1 MKNQSFSFL
10 FFFILSSFGSL
21 NSIHAQTHH
30 DTLNNYY
37 KAIVNP
43 NRETDI
49 FQAINFYTLKKA
61 QDLKKNDTLGVL
73 KDLRLIALRHYS
85 NGNIFDSEIA
95 AVEGLSLLDRYSKK
109 DTVYDGRKA
118 LYNQLG
124 VIYRETKK
132 YEKALEIYDLS
143 LTYSKK
149 KSDSITLI
157 NNKANIYKDFGKYQK
172 AADQLNVAYKKIG
185 NDTSSLQFAMIID
198 NLGYVQS
205 KLENTEALPNL
216 KKALKIREASNY
228 LPGLYSSYKNL
239 ALYYFDRNDKT
250 QALNFANKAYEVA
263 NSLKSA
269 TYLQNALSLYAIMND
284 DPKFVQFKKITD
296 SIAEEKQLAENKNAF
311 IKYNVANE
319 KKRTAD
325 ALLEGEREKNQKLIF
340 LILGIIILLS
350 SIFIYFALR
359 IRHKKEKILQVHKTE
374 ARISKKVHDEVA
386 NDVYQLMAKLQGK
399 YKDDETIMDALET
412 IYNKTRDI
420 SKENS
425 AIEIEADF
433 NEQLNDLLLSYQ
445 TETTA
450 ISTRNLAIL
459 DWKIVPTI
467 KKETVYRVLQELM
480 TNMKKHSGATAVLLN
495 FKQQGKHISI
505 AYSDNGKGCI
515 LKNKNG
521 LQNAENR
528 IQAIKGTII
537 FESEPGNGFRSKI
550 SI

>member
-1 MKNQSFSFL
+1 M
-10 FFFILSSFGSL
+10 
-21 NSIHAQTHH
+21 
-30 DTLNNYY
+30 
-37 KAIVNP
+37 
-43 NRETDI
+43 
-49 FQAINFYTLKKA
+49 
-61 QDLKKNDTLGVL
+61 GVL
-73 KDLRLIALRHYS
+73 KDLRLIALGHYS

>member
-10 FFFILSSFGSL
+10 FLFIISSFGSL
-21 NSIHAQTHH
+21 YSIQAQTHH
-30 DTLNNYY
+30 DTLNKYY

-43 NRETDI
+43 HRDTDI
-49 FQAINFYTLKKA
+49 FEAINFYTLKKA
-61 QDLKKNDTLGVL
+61 QDLQKNDTLGAL
-73 KDLRLIALRHYS
+73 KDLRLIALGHYS

-95 AVEGLSLLDRYSKK
+95 AVEGLSLLDSYSKK

-157 NNKANIYKDFGKYQK
+157 NNKANIYKDSGKYQK
-172 AADQLNVAYKKIG
+172 AWEQLNVAYKKIG

-198 NLGYVQS
+198 NLGYIQS

-263 NSLKSA
+263 NTLKSA

-284 DPKFVQFKKITD
+284 DPKIVKFKKITD

-340 LILGIIILLS
+340 LILGIIISLS

-399 YKDDETIMDALET
+399 YRDDETIMDALET

-445 TETTA
+445 TDTTA
-450 ISTRNLAIL
+450 ISTRNLASL

-495 FKQQGKHISI
+495 FRQQGKNISI
-505 AYSDNGKGCI
+505 AYTDNGKGCT

>member
-61 QDLKKNDTLGVL
+61 QDLKKNDTLGAL
-73 KDLRLIALRHYS
+73 KDLRLIALGHYS